1 MHLQIDLDNTMLAHY
16 TTHLKLLERGKEK
29 EKEKEKFR
37 GFFQIFLRRHAKM
50 KRHTNHSVP
59 KNNSMKFIKKASRL
73 QFIFLF
79 VLFVAL
85 LEK

>member
-16 TTHLKLLERGKEK
+16 TTHLKLLER

-50 KRHTNHSVP
+50 KRHTNHSVR
-59 KNNSMKFIKKASRL
+59 KNNSMKFRKI
-73 QFIFLF
+73 I
-79 VLFVAL
+79 
-85 LEK
+85 EI